1 MTKLPQDATI
11 VGIDIA
17 KRHLDVH
24 VLPAAKSWR
33 VDYTPKGLA
42 TLADRLTALDP
53 ALIVMEA
60 SGGYERACAD
70 SLAGAGLGVAVVN
83 PRQTRRFAGSTGKLA
98 KTDRID
104 AQMIARYGQCI
115 NPAHRHIPDRAHAM
129 LSALVARRRQLMA
142 MVIMEKQRCDPALVH
157 PVLLPGIK
165 QHLRSLK
172 KQCASLQVK
181 IEAIIASHPLWS
193 RIASA
198 LQEVK
203 GVGPQTATT
212 LITHMPELGTL
223 NRRQVAA
230 LAGLAP
236 INRDSGSS
244 RGRRYVQGGR
254 KQIKTALYL
263 AALSAARHH
272 PALKIFYN
280 SLRQA
285 GKTPKS
291 ALVAVAR
298 KLLVSL
304 NAIAKTI
311 IQAT

>member
-33 VDYTPKGLA
+33 VEYTPKGLA
-42 TLADRLTALDP
+42 ALAQKLGTLEA

-70 SLAGAGLGVAVVN
+70 SLAGAGLVVAVVN

-98 KTDRID
+98 KTDKID
-104 AQMIARYGQCI
+104 AQMIALYGQCI
-115 NPAHRHIPDRAHAM
+115 NPAHRHSPDRVHAK
-129 LSALVARRRQLMA
+129 LTAFVARRQQLVA

-157 PVLLPGIK
+157 SALLPGIK
-165 QHLRSLK
+165 QHLRMLE
-172 KQCASLQVK
+172 KQCAALQVK

-193 RIASA
+193 RIARA
-198 LQEVK
+198 LQDVK

-223 NRRQVAA
+223 NRREVAA

-244 RGRRYVQGGR
+244 RGRRYTQGGR

-272 PALKIFYN
+272 PELKIFYN

-285 GKTPKS
+285 GKAPKS

-304 NAIAKTI
+304 NAIAKTTI
-311 IQAT
+311 NAA